1 MTDGERATA
10 AYNAI
15 VRFMTEAKL
24 HYESN
29 EDTREIFVTITG
41 ADFPVSLLFTV
52 NEQLQRVE
60 TYCEL
65 PFAVRKEKAV
75 DMAVA
80 LAAVNARIAYGKFC
94 LYFDKGLCTF
104 ENTEYITDLEG
115 FSAAYGR
122 AIVAPAYAIADEY
135 NDKLYALNKGLL
147 PLKEFAAN
155 V

>member
-52 NEQLQRVE
+52 NEPLQRVE

-65 PFAVRKEKAV
+65 PFVERIQLV
-75 DMAVA
+75 V
-80 LAAVNARIAYGKFC
+80 VFVCNAN
-94 LYFDKGLCTF
+94 L
-104 ENTEYITDLEG
+104 
-115 FSAAYGR
+115 
-122 AIVAPAYAIADEY
+122 
-135 NDKLYALNKGLL
+135 
-147 PLKEFAAN
+147 
-155 V
+155 